1 MPRTAGIIGAM
12 GLIILAACDDEPRT
26 PAGPSPTSP
35 APSPTAAGIRLEG
48 PSSLAPGE
56 SAQYRVMLSFVDGTT
71 RDVTTQSTITSAWNN
86 DVLRV
91 ADAGIVT
98 GGAQGEADLKAH
110 YPAGSVTDEGWVF
123 GPGTLESPPL
133 RVLVLEPGSFRVSGV
148 VTESGRPLPGARV
161 TVASGERS
169 GLQKITSSEGT
180 YSLYGLAGPTELAVS
195 EEGLQPQVRSI
206 LVTDHQTVDF
216 HLEPLPGY
224 DSLTG
229 DWTLTFYAA
238 RSCGPA
244 IPANAA
250 SRSFQARMTQRGSQL
265 TMDFS
270 SPTRITL
277 PDYPSTGFGG
287 VGGNSMGFYLQRS
300 GNEEHYPPRWVLLD
314 MLEPGR
320 FVGISGP
327 AEGQRVGNTVT
338 GTLSGFFEVYR
349 SPGGNYLAPGTTLES
364 SCLRKIGVD
373 AELHAFRLDRR

>member
-1 MPRTAGIIGAM
+1 MLRPAGIIGAM
-12 GLIILAACDDEPRT
+12 GLVVLAACSDKPST
-26 PAGPSPTSP
+26 PAGPSPTSTT
-35 APSPTAAGIRLEG
+35 PTPGVAGIRLEG

-56 SAQYRVMLSFVDGTT
+56 SAQYRVTLSLVDGTT
-71 RDVTTQSTITSAWNN
+71 RDVTTQSTIHSPWN
-86 DVLRV
+86 DGVLRV
-91 ADAGIVT
+91 ADTGIAT

-110 YPAGSVTDEGWVF
+110 YPAGRVTDEGWVF

-133 RVLVLEPGSFRVSGV
+133 PVLVLEPGSFRVSGV
-148 VTESGRPLPGARV
+148 VTESGRPLPGVRV
-161 TVASGERS
+161 TVASGKRA
-169 GLQKITSSEGT
+169 GLQNVTSSDGT
-180 YSLYGLAGPTELAVS
+180 YRLYGLAGSTELAVS
-195 EEGLQPQVRSI
+195 DEGLQPQVRSL

-238 RSCGPA
+238 RSCGSA
-244 IPANAA
+244 IPADAA
-250 SRSFQARMTQRGSQL
+250 TRTFHVRITQRGSQL
-265 TMDFS
+265 TVDFS
-270 SPTRITL
+270 SPTRVIL

-287 VGGNSMGFYLQRS
+287 GGGNSMGFYLQRS
-300 GNEEHYPPRWVLLD
+300 GDDEHSPPRWVLLD

-327 AEGQRVGNTVT
+327 AEGQRVGNTIT
-338 GTLSGFFEVYR
+338 GTLSGYFEVYR
-349 SPGGNYLAPGTTLES
+349 SPGGTYLAPGTTLES